1 MQKNNRFKRIK
12 LLFKSHFVFNLM
24 ELSIKK
30 IMQNFTRLTVNESN
44 KDEIKIKWRRQ
55 ILYLLIDFLIF

>member
-44 KDEIKIKWRRQ
+44 KDEIKIKWRGQ